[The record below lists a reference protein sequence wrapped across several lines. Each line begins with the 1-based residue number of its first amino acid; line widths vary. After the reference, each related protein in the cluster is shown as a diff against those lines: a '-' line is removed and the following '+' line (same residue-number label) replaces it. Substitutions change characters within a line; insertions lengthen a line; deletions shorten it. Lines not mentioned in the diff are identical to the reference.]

1 MIFAA
6 YFLALLSLLLNA
18 SLFLRLRPPWN
29 FMVAMFQI
37 VAVDFSPFLIILG
50 LGGAALGW
58 LEEAPVAVAAGLL
71 AAAIS
76 AAYIYLVHAAQK
88 LAQQGS

>member
-29 FMVAMFQI
+29 FMVAVFQI
-37 VAVDFSPFLIILG
+37 VAVDFSPFLIVPLFGIAMDAVFIRREERMM
-50 LGGAALGW
+50 AAEFGKGW
-58 LEEAPVAVAAGLL
+58 L
-71 AAAIS
+71 
-76 AAYIYLVHAAQK
+76 AYKAKVRRWL
-88 LAQQGS
+88 